1 MNLLLTPRQW
11 HALRV
16 ILPMLRVNQRSFWLS
31 VLLASIGLASS
42 IALGATS
49 AWLIARASQHPP
61 VLTLSVAATSVRMFG
76 VLRALMRYIQRLAS
90 HRSRTKKIATIRT
103 DKPPMAAS

>member
-11 HALRV
+11 HALRIV
-16 ILPMLRVNQRSFWLS
+16 LPMLRVNRRSFWLS

-49 AWLIARASQHPP
+49 ASLPEPP
-61 VLTLSVAATSVRMFG
+61 S
-76 VLRALMRYIQRLAS
+76 I
-90 HRSRTKKIATIRT
+90 
-103 DKPPMAAS
+103 PPSSP